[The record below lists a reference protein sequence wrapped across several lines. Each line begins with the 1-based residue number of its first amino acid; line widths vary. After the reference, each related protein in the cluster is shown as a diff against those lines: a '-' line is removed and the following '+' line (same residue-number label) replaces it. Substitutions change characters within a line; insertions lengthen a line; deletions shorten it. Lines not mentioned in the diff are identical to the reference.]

1 MRTDVPLGFAWY
13 LPTEGDGYHLG
24 TRVAERAP
32 TFAYLTDVIQTAERA
47 GFDEILIPT
56 GNANDSFAAEAAMAE
71 SWTIAS
77 LLAAV
82 TSRIR
87 LLVAVRGGCYNPGVF
102 AKMAATLD
110 EASGGRLVL
119 NLVAGGSPDDMY
131 SRVLDHDER
140 YRRLGEFARV
150 VRRLWT
156 EPSVDHEGEFFR
168 LSGALTEPK
177 PLQRPHPPL
186 YMGGASAI
194 ARQMA
199 VELVDTYLMWGE
211 PPAQVAGR
219 IREME
224 ALAAP
229 AGRNLRYGLRIHVI
243 VRETEDEAR
252 TAADDLLSRADPYVA
267 AQRLAE
273 FGGFDSVGQARM
285 LAVKA
290 GAEDWVGPHL
300 WAGIRRVRG
309 GAGTAVVGTPE
320 QAAALLGKYIEAGI
334 RYFIF
339 SGYPHREEAVRVG
352 EALLPRLRELSVP
365 ALSGTSGD

>member
-1 MRTDVPLGFAWY
+1 MRTDTPLGFAWY

-24 TRVAERAP
+24 TRIPERLP
-32 TFAYLTDVIQTAERA
+32 TFAYLSDVIQTAERA

-56 GNANDSFAAEAAMAE
+56 GNANDSFAAEAPFAE
-71 SWTIAS
+71 SWTTAA

-87 LLVAVRGGCYNPGVF
+87 LLVAVRGGCHNPGVF

-131 SRVLDHDER
+131 SHALDHDER
-140 YRRLGEFARV
+140 YRRLAEFARV

-156 EPSVDHEGEFFR
+156 EPSVDFDGEFFTMR
-168 LSGALTEPK
+168 GALAEPK
-177 PLQRPHPPL
+177 PVQRPHPPF
-186 YMGGASAI
+186 YMGGASPI
-194 ARQMA
+194 ARALA

-211 PPAQVAGR
+211 PPAQIADR
-219 IREME
+219 IAEME

-229 AGRNLRYGLRIHVI
+229 AGKQFRYGLRIHLI
-243 VRETEDEAR
+243 VRDSEREAR
-252 TAADDLLSRADPYVA
+252 DAAADLLSRADPYVA
-267 AQRLAE
+267 AQRRAE

-285 LAVKA
+285 LTVQA
-290 GAEDWVGPHL
+290 AEDDWVGPHL

-309 GAGTAVVGTPE
+309 GAGTALVGTPE
-320 QAAALLGKYIEAGI
+320 QVTGALDEYIDAGI

-339 SGYPHREEAVRVG
+339 SGYPHREEAERIGRV
-352 EALLPRLRELSVP
+352 LLPLLRARSRP
-365 ALSGTSGD
+365 APAAARA

>member
-1 MRTDVPLGFAWY
+1 MRTDTPLSFAWY
-13 LPTEGDGYHLG
+13 LPTEGDGHHLG
-24 TRVAERAP
+24 TRVAERPP

-56 GNANDSFAAEAAMAE
+56 GNANDSFAAEADFAE
-71 SWTIAS
+71 SWTTAA
-77 LLAAV
+77 LMAAV

-87 LLVAVRGGCYNPGVF
+87 LLVAVRGGCHNPGVF

-140 YRRLGEFARV
+140 YLRLAEFARI

-156 EPSVDHEGEFFR
+156 EPSVDFQGEYFQMC
-168 LSGALTEPK
+168 GALAEPK
-177 PLQRPHPPL
+177 PLQAPHPPF

-194 ARQMA
+194 AKRLA

-211 PPAQVAGR
+211 PPDQIAAR
-219 IREME
+219 IEEME
-224 ALAAP
+224 SLALA
-229 AGRNLRYGLRIHVI
+229 AGRNLRYGVRIHLI
-243 VRETEDEAR
+243 VRDTEAEAR
-252 TAADDLLSRADPYVA
+252 AEAADLLSRADPYVI
-267 AQRLAE
+267 AQRLTE
-273 FGGFDSVGQARM
+273 FGGFDSAGQTRM

-290 GAEDWVGPHL
+290 GADDWVMPNL
-300 WAGIRRVRG
+300 W
-309 GAGTAVVGTPE
+309 
-320 QAAALLGKYIEAGI
+320 AGI

-339 SGYPHREEAVRVG
+339 SGYPHREEAERVG
-352 EALLPRLRELSVP
+352 ASLLPLLRYTGSKMTAV
-365 ALSGTSGD
+365 AGN